1 MGISSNKIGQ
11 ILLEHTSLTPEQL
24 EEVLEIQR
32 QKGMRLGEVLIQK
45 NYLTPEELTKALSIQ
60 MGYPYLGRIP
70 SSEIDS
76 QLINEIPINYAKQN
90 LVLPI
95 SRGDNYIVVAL
106 ADPLNHAPIDD
117 LALIFKTEI
126 KVMIASPIQL
136 QEAINKVY
144 ERSTSNIIEGLEDNE
159 TDDDLAY
166 NLNEPVDLLDAG
178 DDEAPIIRLV
188 NSLLFRAVK
197 EKASDIHVEPFEKEV
212 IVRFRIDGILYD
224 IFRTPKRFHQS
235 ISSRIKV
242 MGDLDIAEKRMP
254 QDGRIHIKIAGKDV
268 DIRLS
273 TVPTSFG
280 ERCVLRILDK
290 NNTVIELPSLGFGGK
305 SLNTV
310 NQLINKKHGI
320 FLVTG
325 PTGSG
330 KSTTLYAC
338 LTSIK
343 SIERNIITVED
354 PVEYQLEGVGQIQ
367 VNPKINLTFASGL
380 RAILRQDPD
389 VIMVGEI
396 RDQET
401 ADIAIDASLTGHLVL
416 STLHTNDAPGAITRL
431 VDMGI
436 EPFLVSSSLLGIIGQ
451 RLVRK
456 VCPVCREQTTISDIE
471 IEELGI
477 TKEMSE
483 KYPIFKSRGCDK
495 CSNTGYKGRTVISEL
510 LVISENVRNLI
521 LSGTDS
527 NTIKKQAIK
536 EGMVTIRQNA
546 VAKVLQGITTVEE
559 LFRATQSE

>member
-1 MGISSNKIGQ
+1 MGISNNKIGQ
-11 ILLEHTSLTPEQL
+11 ILLEHTSLTSEQL

-45 NYLTPEELTKALSIQ
+45 NYLTQEELTKALSIQ
-60 MGYPYLGRIP
+60 MGYPYIDRIP

-76 QLINEIPINYAKQN
+76 ELISDIPINYAKQN
-90 LVLPI
+90 MVLPI
-95 SRGDNYIVVAL
+95 SKGDNYIVVAL
-106 ADPLNHAPIDD
+106 ADPLNHSPLDD

-126 KVMIASPIQL
+126 KVMIASPMQL

-144 ERSTSNIIEGLEDNE
+144 ERSTSNIIEGLEDSG

-235 ISSRIKV
+235 IASRIKV

-290 NNTVIELPSLGFGGK
+290 SSTIIELPSLGFSGK
-305 SLNTV
+305 NLSIIN
-310 NQLINKKHGI
+310 NLINKKHGI

-330 KSTTLYAC
+330 KSTSLYAC
-338 LTSIK
+338 LSQIK

-401 ADIAIDASLTGHLVL
+401 AEIAIDAALTGHLVL
-416 STLHTNDAPGAITRL
+416 STLHTNDAPGSTTRL
-431 VDMGI
+431 IDMGI
-436 EPFLVSSSLLGIIGQ
+436 EPFLVSSSLLGVIGQ

-456 VCPVCREQTTISDIE
+456 VCENCREQTQLSNLEIS
-471 IEELGI
+471 ELGI
-477 TKEMSE
+477 THEMAR
-483 KYPIFKSRGCDK
+483 KYPTYKSRGCDK
-495 CSNTGYKGRTVISEL
+495 CPNTGYKGRTVISEL
-510 LVISENVRNLI
+510 LTITDSIRALI
-521 LSGTDS
+521 LANADS
-527 NTIKKQAIK
+527 NTIKKTAIK
-536 EGMVTIRQNA
+536 EGMLTIRQNA
-546 VAKVLQGITTVEE
+546 VAKVLQGITTIDE
-559 LFRATQSE
+559 LIRATQSE

>member
-11 ILLEHTSLTPEQL
+11 ILLEHTSLTSEQL

-45 NYLTPEELTKALSIQ
+45 NYLTQEELTKALSIQ
-60 MGYPYLGRIP
+60 MGYPYIDRIP

-76 QLINEIPINYAKQN
+76 ELIADIPINYAKQN
-90 LVLPI
+90 MVLPI
-95 SRGDNYIVVAL
+95 SRGDNYVVVAL
-106 ADPLNHAPIDD
+106 ADPLNHGPVDD
-117 LALIFKTEI
+117 LSLIFKTEI
-126 KVMIASPIQL
+126 KVMIASPMQL

-144 ERSTSNIIEGLEDNE
+144 ERSTSNIIEGLEDSG
-159 TDDDLAY
+159 TDEDLAY

-197 EKASDIHVEPFEKEV
+197 EKASDIHVEPYEKEV

-273 TVPTSFG
+273 TVPTSYG

-290 NNTVIELPSLGFGGK
+290 SSTIIELPSLGFSGK
-305 SLNTV
+305 SLNV
-310 NQLINKKHGI
+310 ISQLINKKHGI

-330 KSTTLYAC
+330 KSTSLYAC
-338 LTSIK
+338 LTQIK

-401 ADIAIDASLTGHLVL
+401 ADIAIDAALTGHLVL
-416 STLHTNDAPGAITRL
+416 STLHTNDAPGSITRL
-431 VDMGI
+431 IDMGV
-436 EPFLVSSSLLGIIGQ
+436 EPFLVSSSLVGVIGQ

-456 VCPVCREQTTISDIE
+456 VCLNCREETNLSDLEIS
-471 IEELGI
+471 ELGI
-477 TKEMSE
+477 TAEMAK
-483 KYPIFKSRGCDK
+483 KYPTYKARGCDK

-510 LVISENVRNLI
+510 LTISDTIRSLI
-521 LSGTDS
+521 LSNADS

-546 VAKVLQGITTVEE
+546 VAKVLQGITTLDE
-559 LFRATQSE
+559 LIRATQTE

>member
-11 ILLEHTSLTPEQL
+11 ILLEHTSLTSEQL

-45 NYLTPEELTKALSIQ
+45 NYLTQEELTKALSIQ
-60 MGYPYLGRIP
+60 MGYPYIDRIP

-76 QLINEIPINYAKQN
+76 ELISDIPINYAKQN
-90 LVLPI
+90 MVLPI
-95 SRGDNYIVVAL
+95 SRGDNYVVVAL
-106 ADPLNHAPIDD
+106 ADPLNHSPLDD
-117 LALIFKTEI
+117 LSLIFKTEI
-126 KVMIASPIQL
+126 KVMIASPMQL

-144 ERSTSNIIEGLEDNE
+144 ERSTSNIIEGLEDSS

-197 EKASDIHVEPFEKEV
+197 EKASDIHVEPYEKEV

-235 ISSRIKV
+235 IASRIKV

-273 TVPTSFG
+273 TVPTSYG

-290 NNTVIELPSLGFGGK
+290 SSTIIELPSLGFSGK
-305 SLNTV
+305 SLNV
-310 NQLINKKHGI
+310 ISHLINKKHGI

-330 KSTTLYAC
+330 KSTSLYAC
-338 LTSIK
+338 LTQIK

-401 ADIAIDASLTGHLVL
+401 ADIAIDAALTGHLVL
-416 STLHTNDAPGAITRL
+416 STLHTNDAPGSITRL
-431 VDMGI
+431 IDMGV
-436 EPFLVSSSLLGIIGQ
+436 EPFLVSSSLIGVIGQ

-456 VCPVCREQTTISDIE
+456 VCSFCREETTLSELEIS
-471 IEELGI
+471 ELGI
-477 TKEMSE
+477 TVEMAN
-483 KYPIFKSRGCDK
+483 KYPTYKARGCDK

-510 LVISENVRNLI
+510 LIITDAIRALI
-521 LSGTDS
+521 LSNADS

-536 EGMVTIRQNA
+536 DGMVTIRQNA
-546 VAKVLQGITTVEE
+546 VAKVLQGITTIDE
-559 LFRATQSE
+559 LIRATQTE